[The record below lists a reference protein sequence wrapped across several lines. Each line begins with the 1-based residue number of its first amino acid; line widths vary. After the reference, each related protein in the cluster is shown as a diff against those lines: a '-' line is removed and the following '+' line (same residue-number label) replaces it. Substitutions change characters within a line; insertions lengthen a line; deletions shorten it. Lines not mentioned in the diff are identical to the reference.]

1 MFKWPKKVE
10 IALPEKIGNHR
21 LFVGRKE
28 ELDVIPF
35 YFSIRDSDQTLGM
48 FATDF
53 FAEKD
58 LYTTMA
64 GYIKGE
70 AKEAIARYA
79 TFTQTKINGESLE
92 KIWELTRGDPLYIKA
107 LFISRYNK
115 KKDYT
120 HDENIIEVYEKE
132 ISEGEIYTTRSHCR

>member
-1 MFKWPKKVE
+1 
-10 IALPEKIGNHR
+10 
-21 LFVGRKE
+21 
-28 ELDVIPF
+28 
-35 YFSIRDSDQTLGM
+35 
-48 FATDF
+48 
-53 FAEKD
+53 
-58 LYTTMA
+58 MA

-70 AKEAIARYA
+70 AKEPIARYA